1 MFAWKDMDFK
11 PDMNINKPGIIVLIL
26 VSYFAIS
33 EGQQTPLNPVS
44 YWVFTPHIYNTAIAG
59 SKDFLSLGIN
69 AAFQGNSNTQI
80 LTGHSRISK
89 TRSGYFSSPELTEYS
104 NSGIGGS
111 VFNDYTGSFR
121 NTGVNASYS
130 YHIPLNHKKL
140 SFLSF
145 GASAKGVYNIR
156 DSSSFESGTRP
167 VETFYPNADLG
178 IYFFSPKFY
187 TGLSA
192 TDVLGNPG
200 EPDSLGLFEIPLTRQ
215 YFFTAGLKIIL
226 SRAHNIVLEPSV
238 LINANDSTIGEFTE
252 NIDPVLKLY
261 IENFCIGS
269 HFFSDGKTSF
279 FFQYRYPRFFIGAY
293 YELPNKTPYYKSAPL
308 VEFTFGINL
317 HPAKSRYS
325 MHSRW

>member
-1 MFAWKDMDFK
+1 
-11 PDMNINKPGIIVLIL
+11 MNINKTVIIVLIL

-44 YWVFTPHIYNTAIAG
+44 YWVFTPQIYNPAIAG
-59 SKDFLSLGIN
+59 SKDFLSLGLN

-80 LTGHSRISK
+80 LAGHSRILK
-89 TRSGYFSSPELTEYS
+89 TRTGFFSSPEHNEFS

-111 VFNDYTGSFR
+111 LFNDNTGFFR
-121 NTGVNASYS
+121 NIGASGSYS

-145 GASAKGVYNIR
+145 GASAKGVFNSC
-156 DSSSFESGTRP
+156 DSSSLESGTSP

-178 IYFFSPKFY
+178 IYFYSPKFY
-187 TGLSA
+187 SGLSV

-200 EPDSLGLFEIPLTRQ
+200 EPDSLGVFEIPLTRQ
-215 YFFTAGLKIIL
+215 YFFTAGMMIIL
-226 SRAHNIVLEPSV
+226 SRAHNIVLEPS
-238 LINANDSTIGEFTE
+238 LFIHANDSTIGEFTE

-279 FFQYRYPRFFIGAY
+279 FFQYRYPHFFIGAY
-293 YELPNKTPYYKSAPL
+293 YELPNKTAFYKSAPL
-308 VEFTFGINL
+308 VEFTFGMNL